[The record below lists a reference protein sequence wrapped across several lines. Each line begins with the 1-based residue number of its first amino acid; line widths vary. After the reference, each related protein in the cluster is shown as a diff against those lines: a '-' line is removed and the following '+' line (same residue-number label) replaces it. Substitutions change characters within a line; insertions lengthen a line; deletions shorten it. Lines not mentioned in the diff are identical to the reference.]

1 MREDE
6 KPRTIIELFTRHPN
20 ASNLLLICF
29 VIFGLFGLSR
39 LNTQFFPSVAQNA
52 ITVSVVWPG
61 AAAGDI
67 DRNIVET
74 VQSEVRFLEGVK
86 QLTSSARSGV
96 ATLTIEFRR
105 GTDMQKAKSEVEAAV
120 SQLTTLPKDSER
132 PIIAQTSWY
141 EDVISVLVSGPFD
154 ERAIKS
160 YAKDIRDDLLE
171 AGVDRVTFQG
181 LRDEEIWVEV
191 RPSQLRRYDLSAGQI
206 AARIAESSLDVPGG
220 VLRGDIER
228 QVRAMGLALTARE
241 VGQIELRSAPDGS
254 RLLVRDVAHVSE
266 TFDANE
272 GTGWQGEHRAIR
284 LNVLRTESSDSIAT
298 SEIVESY
305 IEKIKPTLPPG
316 LKVETFDVRAD
327 KITQRINVLV
337 NNGAGGM
344 ILVLATLFM
353 FLNARLAFWVAVG
366 IPASMLATFGFL
378 WVFGMSINMLSMFA
392 LIMTVGI
399 IVDDAIV
406 VGEHSATLSEQGY
419 GGRAAAEAGA
429 HRMTMPVIA
438 AALTT
443 LAAFLPM
450 LVIDNT
456 FGDLVR
462 PIPLILMA
470 VLIASLAEC
479 FFILP
484 GHLRHALSKEPGREP
499 AFKQKFLAWFDTFRQ
514 TRFRPFVETAYDNRY
529 TTLAVGVGV
538 FILCIGLLQ
547 SNRVPFRFFPS
558 PEGEVVNAYVFFQ
571 PGTPRDQTM
580 AGLRQVEAALM
591 RAQDQL
597 TQGKGG
603 VVQTIFTQVG
613 RTPGST
619 GDERGYVWAEL
630 APSEDRDIRTRE
642 VLKAWEAEV
651 PDMQDMRMIF
661 IRERR
666 NGPPSD
672 DIDIRLEGTDP
683 IELKKAAM
691 EVVDALGRFPGVN
704 RPIDNLYYNKQELLL
719 QVNAR
724 GAALGF
730 DNQMIGVA
738 ARNNL
743 EGAIAKRFA
752 RDDEEVT
759 VRVLQPRQ
767 GERPRQLEDIDLQVP
782 GSHPPRYVPLV
793 DVVDIVERPGF
804 STIRRVD
811 GKVAVSVTSEFDPN
825 AGNPNDVLEVMK
837 TDILP
842 NIIQKYNLSYSFG
855 GRTKDQVE
863 TMGKLLVGAGIALI
877 LIYLI
882 LAFVFASYTQPFVIM
897 SVIPFGLV
905 GTVIGHYVQNFD
917 LTFLSMIGLLGLSGI
932 LVNNSII
939 LISRIHERLEN
950 GEGEREAI
958 INGIVDRFRAVIL
971 TSLTTVLGLAP
982 LLFETSVQ
990 AQFLLPMVIT
1000 IAWGLAFATFIVLVL
1015 VPAILGVK
1023 IDLRLKLS
1031 RFRAR
1036 RSQSLAE

>member
-1 MREDE
+1 MTPDRR
-6 KPRTIIELFTRHPN
+6 PRTIIELFTRHPN
-20 ASNLLLICF
+20 ASNLLLISF
-29 VIFGLFGLSR
+29 IFFGLFGLSR
-39 LNTQFFPSVAQNA
+39 LNTQFFPTVTMNA
-52 ITVSVVWPG
+52 VTINVMWPG

-74 VQSEVRFLEGVK
+74 IQSEVRFIEGVK
-86 QLTSSARSGV
+86 ELSSKARSGI
-96 ATLTIEFRR
+96 AMLTVEFRR
-105 GTDMQKAKSEVEAAV
+105 GTNMQKAKSEVEAAV
-120 SQLTTLPKDSER
+120 NQITTLPKDSER

-154 ERAIKS
+154 ERVIKS
-160 YAKDIRDDLLE
+160 YAKDIRDGLLE
-171 AGVDRVTFQG
+171 AGVDRVTFQA

-191 RPSQLRRYDLSAGQI
+191 LPSQLRRYDMTVGQI
-206 AARIAESSLDVPGG
+206 AARISESSLDVPGG

-228 QVRAMGLALTARE
+228 QVRAVGLALNAGD
-241 VGQIELRSAPDGS
+241 VGEIELRADPDGS
-254 RLLVRDVAHVSE
+254 RLLVRDVAHVHE

-272 GTGWQGEHRAIR
+272 GTGWSGENRAIR
-284 LNVLRTESSDSIAT
+284 LNIMRTESSDSIKT
-298 SEIVESY
+298 SKIVQDY
-305 IEKIKPTLPPG
+305 IAKIKPTLPPS
-316 LKVETFDVRAD
+316 LEVKTFDVRAN

-337 NNGAGGM
+337 GNGAGGM
-344 ILVLATLFM
+344 VLVLATLFL

-366 IPASMLATFGFL
+366 IPVSMLATFGFL
-378 WVFGMSINMLSMFA
+378 WAFGMSINMLSMFA

-406 VGEHSATLSEQGY
+406 VGEHSATLAEDGH
-419 GGRAAAEAGA
+419 GGMAAAEAGA
-429 HRMTMPVIA
+429 HRMAMPVIA

-450 LVIDNT
+450 LVIDNS
-456 FGDLVR
+456 FGDIVR
-462 PIPLILMA
+462 PIPLVLLSVLM
-470 VLIASLAEC
+470 ASLAEC

-484 GHLRHALSKEPGREP
+484 GHLRHALSQKPSRP
-499 AFKQKFLAWFDTFRQ
+499 IAFKQRFLNWFEDFKEN
-514 TRFRPFVETAYDNRY
+514 RFRRFVERCFDQRY
-529 TTLAVGVGV
+529 TTLAASLGV
-538 FILCIGLLQ
+538 FLLCIGLLM

-580 AGLRQVEAALM
+580 AGLRKVEAAL
-591 RAQDQL
+591 RATEEKL
-597 TQGKGG
+597 TEGKGG

-613 RTPGST
+613 RTPSSL

-630 APSEDRDIRTRE
+630 APSEERDIRTRE
-642 VLKAWEAEV
+642 VLKVWEELI
-651 PDMQDMRMIF
+651 PDMGDMRMIF
-661 IRERR
+661 IRETRA
-666 NGPPSD
+666 GPPSD
-672 DIDIRLEGTDP
+672 DIDIRLEGNDP
-683 IELKKAAM
+683 LVLKQAAM
-691 EVVDALGRFPGVN
+691 EVVDALGRFSGVN
-704 RPIDNLYYNKQELLL
+704 RPTDDLYYNKQELLL
-719 QVNAR
+719 QVNER

-730 DNQMIGVA
+730 DNQMIGIA

-752 RDDEEVT
+752 RVDEEVT
-759 VRVLQPRQ
+759 IRVLQPRQ
-767 GERPRQLEDIDLQVP
+767 GERPRRLEDIDLQVP
-782 GSHPPRYVPLV
+782 GSKPPRYVPLI
-793 DVVDIVERPGF
+793 DVVDIIERPGF

-811 GKVAVSVTSEFDPN
+811 GRVAVSVTAEFDPN

-842 NIIQKYNLSYSFG
+842 DILSKYNLTYSFG

-863 TMGKLLVGAGIALI
+863 TMGKLLTGTGLALV

-882 LAFVFASYTQPFVIM
+882 LAFVFASYTTPLIIM

-905 GTVIGHYVQNFD
+905 GTVLGHFVQNFD

-939 LISRIHERLEN
+939 LISRIQERQRD
-950 GEGEREAI
+950 GEHEREAI
-958 INGIVDRFRAVIL
+958 INGIIDRFRAVIL
-971 TSLTTVLGLAP
+971 TSMTTVLGLAP

-1000 IAWGLAFATFIVLVL
+1000 IAWGLAFATMIVLIL
-1015 VPAILGVK
+1015 LPALMGVK
-1023 IDLRLKLS
+1023 SDLRALLN
-1031 RFRAR
+1031 RRRLRAT
-1036 RSQSLAE
+1036 QSLAE

>member
-1 MREDE
+1 MTPDRR
-6 KPRTIIELFTRHPN
+6 PRTIIELFTRHPN
-20 ASNLLLICF
+20 ASNLLLISF
-29 VIFGLFGLSR
+29 IFFGLFGLSR
-39 LNTQFFPSVAQNA
+39 LNTQFFPKVTMNA
-52 ITVSVVWPG
+52 VTINVMWPG

-74 VQSEVRFLEGVK
+74 IQSEVRFIEGVK
-86 QLTSSARSGV
+86 ELSSKARSGI
-96 ATLTIEFRR
+96 AMLTVEFRR

-120 SQLTTLPKDSER
+120 NQITTLPKDSER

-160 YAKDIRDDLLE
+160 YAKDIRDGLLE
-171 AGVDRVTFQG
+171 AGVDRVTFDG

-191 RPSQLRRYDLSAGQI
+191 RPSQLRRYDMTAGQI
-206 AARIAESSLDVPGG
+206 AARISESSLDVPGG
-220 VLRGDIER
+220 VLRGDVER
-228 QVRAMGLALTARE
+228 QVRAVGLALDAGD
-241 VGQIELRSAPDGS
+241 VGEIELRANPDGS
-254 RLLVRDVAHVSE
+254 RLLVRDVAQVHE

-272 GTGWQGEHRAIR
+272 GTGWSGENRAIR
-284 LNVLRTESSDSIAT
+284 LNIMRTESSDSLKTSKIVQNYIA
-298 SEIVESY
+298 
-305 IEKIKPTLPPG
+305 KIKPTLPPS
-316 LKVETFDVRAD
+316 LEVKTFDVRAD

-337 NNGAGGM
+337 GNGAGGM
-344 ILVLATLFM
+344 VLVLATLFL

-366 IPASMLATFGFL
+366 IPVSMLATFGFL
-378 WVFGMSINMLSMFA
+378 WAFGMSINMLSMFA

-406 VGEHSATLSEQGY
+406 VGEHSATLAEDGY
-419 GGRAAAEAGA
+419 GGMAAAEAGA

-450 LVIDNT
+450 LVIDNS
-456 FGDLVR
+456 FGDIVR
-462 PIPLILMA
+462 PIPLVLLSVLM
-470 VLIASLAEC
+470 ASLAEC

-484 GHLRHALSKEPGREP
+484 GHLRHALSQKSGQPIAIKQNFLNWFEDFKEN
-499 AFKQKFLAWFDTFRQ
+499 
-514 TRFRPFVETAYDNRY
+514 RFRPFVGRCFDQRY
-529 TTLAVGVGV
+529 TTLAAGLGV
-538 FILCIGLLQ
+538 FLLCIGLLM

-580 AGLRQVEAALM
+580 AGLRKVEAALL
-591 RAQDQL
+591 ATEEKL
-597 TQGKGG
+597 TEGRGG
-603 VVQTIFTQVG
+603 LVQTIFTQVG
-613 RTPGST
+613 RTPSSL

-630 APSEDRDIRTRE
+630 APSEDRDIRTRA
-642 VLKAWEAEV
+642 VLKTWEELI
-651 PDMQDMRMIF
+651 PDMGDMRMIF
-661 IRERR
+661 IRETRA
-666 NGPPSD
+666 GPPSD
-672 DIDIRLEGTDP
+672 DIDIRLEGNDP
-683 IELKKAAM
+683 LILKQAAM
-691 EVVDALGRFPGVN
+691 EVVDALGRFSGVN
-704 RPIDNLYYNKQELLL
+704 RPTDDLYYNKQELLL

-730 DNQMIGVA
+730 DNQMIGIA

-752 RDDEEVT
+752 RVDEEVT
-759 VRVLQPRQ
+759 IRVLQPRQ
-767 GERPRQLEDIDLQVP
+767 GERPRRLEDIDLLVP
-782 GSHPPRYVPLV
+782 GSMPPRYVPLI
-793 DVVDIVERPGF
+793 DVVDIIERPGF

-811 GKVAVSVTSEFDPN
+811 GKAAVSVTAEFDPN

-842 NIIQKYNLSYSFG
+842 DILSKYNLTYSFG

-863 TMGKLLVGAGIALI
+863 TMGKLLTGTGLALVM
-877 LIYLI
+877 IYLI
-882 LAFVFASYTQPFVIM
+882 LAFVFASYSTPLIIM

-905 GTVIGHYVQNFD
+905 GTVLGHFVQNFD

-939 LISRIHERLEN
+939 LISRIQERLRD
-950 GEGEREAI
+950 GEHEREAI
-958 INGIVDRFRAVIL
+958 INGIIDRFRAVVL
-971 TSLTTVLGLAP
+971 TSMTTVLGLAP

-1000 IAWGLAFATFIVLVL
+1000 IAWGLAFATLIVLIL
-1015 VPAILGVK
+1015 LPALLGIKSDLRAILNK
-1023 IDLRLKLS
+1023 RRLR
-1031 RFRAR
+1031 AA
-1036 RSQSLAE
+1036 QSLAE